1 MVTVASGGLQA
12 DAVVLAADHV
22 AHGAGA
28 DPEGL
33 ALAVAASGGLMR
45 SRDRVPDLVSSL
57 ATHLPARDVGVRVH
71 PMRSPWWSVPF
82 ALALCIEWGW
92 RRMHGAR

>member
-1 MVTVASGGLQA
+1 M
-12 DAVVLAADHV
+12 LAAEHEV
-22 AHGAGA
+22 SPAGA

-33 ALAVAASGGLMR
+33 ALAVASSGGLMR
-45 SRDRVPDLVSSL
+45 TRDCVADLVSSL
-57 ATHLPARDVGVRVH
+57 AAGLPARAVDVRVH

>member
-1 MVTVASGGLQA
+1 
-12 DAVVLAADHV
+12 
-22 AHGAGA
+22 
-28 DPEGL
+28 
-33 ALAVAASGGLMR
+33 MR

-57 ATHLPARDVGVRVH
+57 AAHLPARAVDVRVH